1 MNCVCPAQ
9 CQLLCNYVPSNLTLQ
24 IFCPVKKIVD
34 ELTDLL
40 LFQFVLSQSALNYQA
55 LSKHNLLGLIFS
67 NVPKFDLR
75 NILLR
80 SIKLSDT

>member
-75 NILLR
+75 NLFLR
-80 SIKLSDT
+80 GII